1 MATLKELSDR
11 TGYSPA
17 TISRILTGD
26 PLLSVSDEA
35 RKRVLEEAGR
45 LDYAATRSRRGRA
58 PKSLLHVGVAEM
70 LTPEQQLADPYYL
83 YLRNFLEQACSERKY
98 AFHPLKRQGEEHF
111 APTEGATLDGIVAIG
126 IFTPAQQEDLA
137 ALHPNLVFLDSS
149 PDEARFDSVVLNYS
163 LGIRLALNHLLS
175 LGHTRIGFIGP
186 AEKLGDCKEPAPEVR
201 RSCFVSLMEERELLD
216 RALLVE
222 APMDSR
228 ATAAAV
234 SGFLDRCTLPP
245 TAFLAANEENAMGA
259 VRALAARGLS
269 VPGDVSLVSFNDTP
283 LSQLMT
289 PPLTS
294 VSTHA
299 DEMARTAVG
308 LLGERTAAVAGR
320 PVRTL
325 PQKVV
330 VPPTLAVRESTAPPA
345 LP

>member
-1 MATLKELSDR
+1 MATLKELSDS

-26 PLLSVSDEA
+26 PSLTVSDEA

-45 LDYAATRSRRGRA
+45 LDYAATRSRRGRT
-58 PKSLLHVGVAEM
+58 PKMLLQVGVAEM

-83 YLRNFLEQACSERKY
+83 YLRNFVEQACAERRY
-98 AFHPLKRQGEEHF
+98 AFLPLERRGEEGF
-111 APTEGATLDGIVAIG
+111 APPEGTAPDGIIALG
-126 IFTPAQQEDLA
+126 IFTRAQQA
-137 ALHPNLVFLDSS
+137 ALSAVSPNLVFLDSS
-149 PDEARFDSVVLNYS
+149 PDEARFDSVVLNYA
-163 LGIRLALNHLLS
+163 LGIRLALDHLLS

-186 AEKLGDCKEPAPEVR
+186 SEKLGDCKEPAPEVR
-201 RSCFVSLMEERELLD
+201 RSCFISMMEERGLLD
-216 RALLVE
+216 ASLLVE
-222 APMDSR
+222 APMESR

-234 SGFLDRCTLPP
+234 SAFLDRRTSPP

-259 VRALAARGLS
+259 SRALEARGLS

-308 LLGERTAAVAGR
+308 LLGERAASVAGR

-330 VPPTLAVRESTAPPA
+330 VPPTLAVRKSTAPPA
-345 LP
+345 RR